1 MFGERDQ
8 LGRCCLHLKGY
19 FENILEV
26 NIILY
31 KFDKIN
37 LFLFLV
43 IYDLI

>member
-8 LGRCCLHLKGY
+8 LGRCCFHSKGY